1 MKIDNSVKSVSPL
14 GGGEARTRAT
24 GAPAQPAAPP
34 GAQVQ
39 LSALAGQMERM
50 EGLMAE
56 TPVVDGARV
65 AQIRQAIAE
74 GRFEINP
81 EKIADGLIA
90 SVREMLERNKS

>member
-1 MKIDNSVKSVSPL
+1 MCSSDLSVKSVGSL
-14 GGGEARTRAT
+14 GGDARPRAA
-24 GAPAQPAAPP
+24 GAAQPATQP

-39 LSALAGQMERM
+39 LSALAGQMQQM
-50 EGLMAE
+50 EGVLAE
-56 TPVVDGARV
+56 TPAVDSARV
-65 AQIRQAIAE
+65 AEIRQAIAE

>member
-1 MKIDNSVKSVSPL
+1 MKIDNSVKSVGPL
-14 GGGEARTRAT
+14 GGDARPRAA
-24 GAPAQPAAPP
+24 GAAQPATQP

-39 LSALAGQMERM
+39 LSALAGQMQQM
-50 EGLMAE
+50 EGVLAE
-56 TPVVDGARV
+56 TPAVDSARV
-65 AQIRQAIAE
+65 AEIRQAIAE